1 MNLGKMKSLLTRRM
15 AIPAIVAGTLIA
27 AGGWALV
34 RPASAAAAPNPAPA
48 AAPIDESSVAP
59 LLSFDQAMEAL
70 TARVRP
76 AVVNVNVTS
85 KLNEHQTS
93 EEEGARRPGTAS
105 SSNSSSSNSS
115 ALARPSVSSSRVRMQ
130 QQQDPRL
137 STASAAA

>member
-76 AVVNVNVTS
+76 AVVNVSVTS
-85 KLNEHQTS
+85 KLSQRQTS
-93 EEEGARRPGTAS
+93 EEEGAEGTA
-105 SSNSSSSNSS
+105 
-115 ALARPSVSSSRVRMQ
+115 
-130 QQQDPRL
+130 
-137 STASAAA
+137 AAATAVPAILRSWLALRSVLPGSGDAAAATLD

>member
-76 AVVNVNVTS
+76 AVVNVSVTS
-85 KLNEHQTS
+85 KLSQRQTS
-93 EEEGARRPGTAS
+93 EEEGQKARNSR

-115 ALARPSVSSSRVRMQ
+115 VLARPSVSSSRVRGCSSSN
-130 QQQDPRL
+130 PRL